1 MKEDQKENPSAENV
15 IKGPWKLKAKKE
27 VVVPDL
33 DVIALQENLMFADDL
48 TESCLV
54 QMIHTM
60 GENGVEIGGQ
70 EFVRDIGFVI
80 EAVKGTIYR
89 DMGLA
94 HPINRVMEMLT
105 KINVDD
111 KSNMNSQVD
120 MDLLEKVQLV
130 ELDTD
135 EEPTPVTQVWSC

>member
-1 MKEDQKENPSAENV
+1 MKEYQKENPSAENV

-111 KSNMNSQVD
+111 KNSMNSQVD
-120 MDLLEKVQLV
+120 LDLLEKVQLV

-135 EEPTPVTQVWSC
+135 EEPTPA

>member
-1 MKEDQKENPSAENV
+1 MKKDQKENLSAQNV
-15 IKGPWKLKAKKE
+15 IKGPWKLKGKKE

-33 DVIALQENLMFADDL
+33 DVIALQENIMFADDL

-60 GENGVEIGGQ
+60 GENGVEIGDK

-80 EAVKGTIYR
+80 EAVKSTIYR
-89 DMGLA
+89 DMGLV
-94 HPINRVMEMLT
+94 HPMSRVMEMLT
-105 KINVDD
+105 KINVDE
-111 KSNMNSQVD
+111 KNSMNSQVD
-120 MDLLEKVQLV
+120 LDLLEKVEIV

-135 EEPTPVTQVWSC
+135 EEPTPA

>member
-1 MKEDQKENPSAENV
+1 
-15 IKGPWKLKAKKE
+15 
-27 VVVPDL
+27 
-33 DVIALQENLMFADDL
+33 
-48 TESCLV
+48 
-54 QMIHTM
+54 MIHTM
-60 GENGVEIGGQ
+60 GENGVDIGGQ

-80 EAVKGTIYR
+80 ETVKGTFYR

-111 KSNMNSQVD
+111 KNSMNSQVD

-135 EEPTPVTQVWSC
+135 EEPTPA

>member
-1 MKEDQKENPSAENV
+1 M
-15 IKGPWKLKAKKE
+15 IKGPWKLKGKKE

-33 DVIALQENLMFADDL
+33 DVIALQENIMFADDL

-60 GENGVEIGGQ
+60 GENGVDIGDK

-80 EAVKGTIYR
+80 ETVKGTIYR

-111 KSNMNSQVD
+111 KNSMNSQVD
-120 MDLLEKVQLV
+120 MDLLEKVTID
-130 ELDTD
+130 ESDTD
-135 EEPTPVTQVWSC
+135 EEPTPA

>member
-1 MKEDQKENPSAENV
+1 MKEDQKETPSAENV

-60 GENGVEIGGQ
+60 GENGVDIGGQ

-80 EAVKGTIYR
+80 ETVKGTIYR

-105 KINVDD
+105 KINVDE
-111 KSNMNSQVD
+111 KNSMNSQVD
-120 MDLLEKVQLV
+120 MDLLEKITID
-130 ELDTD
+130 ESDTN
-135 EEPTPVTQVWSC
+135 EEPTPA

>member
-60 GENGVEIGGQ
+60 GENGVDIGGQ

-80 EAVKGTIYR
+80 ETVKGTIYR

-105 KINVDD
+105 KINVDE
-111 KSNMNSQVD
+111 KNSMNSQVD
-120 MDLLEKVQLV
+120 MDLLEKITID
-130 ELDTD
+130 ESDTD
-135 EEPTPVTQVWSC
+135 EEPTPA

>member
-1 MKEDQKENPSAENV
+1 M
-15 IKGPWKLKAKKE
+15 IKGPWKLKGKKE

-33 DVIALQENLMFADDL
+33 DVIALQENIMFADDL

-60 GENGVEIGGQ
+60 GENGVDIGDK

-80 EAVKGTIYR
+80 ETVKGTIYR
-89 DMGLA
+89 DMGLV
-94 HPINRVMEMLT
+94 HPMSRVMEMLT
-105 KINVDD
+105 KINVDE
-111 KSNMNSQVD
+111 KNSMNSQVD
-120 MDLLEKVQLV
+120 LDLLEKVQIV

-135 EEPTPVTQVWSC
+135 EEPTPA

>member
-1 MKEDQKENPSAENV
+1 MKKDQKENPSAENV
-15 IKGPWKLKAKKE
+15 IKGPWKLKGKKE

-105 KINVDD
+105 KINVDE
-111 KSNMNSQVD
+111 KNSMNSQVD

-135 EEPTPVTQVWSC
+135 EEPTPA

>member
-1 MKEDQKENPSAENV
+1 MKKDQKENPSAENV

-33 DVIALQENLMFADDL
+33 DVIALQENIMFADDL

-111 KSNMNSQVD
+111 KNSMNSQVD
-120 MDLLEKVQLV
+120 MDLLEKVTID
-130 ELDTD
+130 ESDTD
-135 EEPTPVTQVWSC
+135 EEPTPA

>member
-1 MKEDQKENPSAENV
+1 
-15 IKGPWKLKAKKE
+15 
-27 VVVPDL
+27 
-33 DVIALQENLMFADDL
+33 
-48 TESCLV
+48 
-54 QMIHTM
+54 MIHTM
-60 GENGVEIGGQ
+60 GENGVDIGGQ

-80 EAVKGTIYR
+80 ETVKGTIYR
-89 DMGLA
+89 DMGLL

-111 KSNMNSQVD
+111 KNSMNSQVD

-135 EEPTPVTQVWSC
+135 EEPTPA

>member
-111 KSNMNSQVD
+111 KSSMNSQVD

-135 EEPTPVTQVWSC
+135 EEPTPA

>member
-33 DVIALQENLMFADDL
+33 DVIALQENIMFADDL

-60 GENGVEIGGQ
+60 GENGVDIGGQ

-80 EAVKGTIYR
+80 ETVKGTIYR

-105 KINVDD
+105 KINVDE
-111 KSNMNSQVD
+111 KNSMNSQVD

-135 EEPTPVTQVWSC
+135 EEPTPA

>member
-1 MKEDQKENPSAENV
+1 M
-15 IKGPWKLKAKKE
+15 IKGPWKLKGKKE

-33 DVIALQENLMFADDL
+33 DVIALQENIMFADDL

-60 GENGVEIGGQ
+60 GENGVDIGGQ

-105 KINVDD
+105 KINVDE
-111 KSNMNSQVD
+111 KNSMNSQVD

-135 EEPTPVTQVWSC
+135 EEPTPA

>member
-1 MKEDQKENPSAENV
+1 M
-15 IKGPWKLKAKKE
+15 IKGPWKLKGKKE

-33 DVIALQENLMFADDL
+33 DVIALQENIMFADDL

-60 GENGVEIGGQ
+60 GENGVDIGGQ

-80 EAVKGTIYR
+80 ETVKGTIYR

-105 KINVDD
+105 KINVDE
-111 KSNMNSQVD
+111 KNSMNSQVD
-120 MDLLEKVQLV
+120 MDLLEKVTID
-130 ELDTD
+130 ESDTN
-135 EEPTPVTQVWSC
+135 EEPTPA

>member
-1 MKEDQKENPSAENV
+1 MKEDQKENRSAENV

-60 GENGVEIGGQ
+60 GENGVDIGGQ

-80 EAVKGTIYR
+80 ETVKGTIYR

-105 KINVDD
+105 KINVDE
-111 KSNMNSQVD
+111 KNSMNSQVD
-120 MDLLEKVQLV
+120 MDLLEKITID
-130 ELDTD
+130 ESDTN
-135 EEPTPVTQVWSC
+135 EEPTPA

>member
-1 MKEDQKENPSAENV
+1 MKKDQKENPSAENV

-60 GENGVEIGGQ
+60 GENGVDIGGQ

-80 EAVKGTIYR
+80 ETVKGTIYR

-105 KINVDD
+105 KINVDE
-111 KSNMNSQVD
+111 KNSMNSQVD
-120 MDLLEKVQLV
+120 MDLLEKITID
-130 ELDTD
+130 ESDTN
-135 EEPTPVTQVWSC
+135 EEPTPA

>member
-1 MKEDQKENPSAENV
+1 V
-15 IKGPWKLKAKKE
+15 IKGPWKLKGKKE

-33 DVIALQENLMFADDL
+33 DVIALQENIMFADDL

-60 GENGVEIGGQ
+60 GENGVEIGDK

-80 EAVKGTIYR
+80 EAVKSTIYR
-89 DMGLA
+89 DMGLV
-94 HPINRVMEMLT
+94 HPMSRVMEMLT
-105 KINVDD
+105 KINVDE
-111 KSNMNSQVD
+111 KNSMNSQVD
-120 MDLLEKVQLV
+120 LDLLEKVEIV

-135 EEPTPVTQVWSC
+135 EEPTPA

>member
-1 MKEDQKENPSAENV
+1 MKKDQKENPSAENV

-48 TESCLV
+48 TQSCLV

-60 GENGVEIGGQ
+60 GENGVDIGGQ

-80 EAVKGTIYR
+80 ETVKGTIYR

-105 KINVDD
+105 KINVDE
-111 KSNMNSQVD
+111 KNSMNSQVD

-135 EEPTPVTQVWSC
+135 EEPTPA

>member
-1 MKEDQKENPSAENV
+1 
-15 IKGPWKLKAKKE
+15 
-27 VVVPDL
+27 
-33 DVIALQENLMFADDL
+33 
-48 TESCLV
+48 
-54 QMIHTM
+54 M
-60 GENGVEIGGQ
+60 GENGVDIGGQ

-80 EAVKGTIYR
+80 ETVKGTIYR

-111 KSNMNSQVD
+111 KNSMNSQVD
-120 MDLLEKVQLV
+120 LDLLEKVQLV

-135 EEPTPVTQVWSC
+135 EEPTPALGYNDFS

>member
-1 MKEDQKENPSAENV
+1 
-15 IKGPWKLKAKKE
+15 
-27 VVVPDL
+27 
-33 DVIALQENLMFADDL
+33 
-48 TESCLV
+48 
-54 QMIHTM
+54 MIHTM

-111 KSNMNSQVD
+111 KNSMNSQVD
-120 MDLLEKVQLV
+120 MDLLEKVTID
-130 ELDTD
+130 ESDTD
-135 EEPTPVTQVWSC
+135 EEPTPA